1 VLTRPEVTVAVA
13 QSGILALGT
22 SSHAYLEFDRLPGA
36 DDAALVAAVAGL
48 AATVKTTG
56 ATGLVVGLRPE
67 LWAAV
72 VPDEAP
78 DVHGYD
84 EAVVGPDGFTMP
96 ATQHDLGIWV
106 TGGGRSI
113 VFDATTHAVSA
124 LASVASL
131 ADETVAWSHHHDR
144 DLTGFEDGTENP
156 PAAEAARV
164 VTIPEGRP
172 GAGGS
177 VLLLQKW
184 VHDSARWYALDRE
197 TQQNVI
203 GRTKPDSIELD
214 PKPED
219 AHAARTDQDTY
230 GHVFRRNTAW
240 GDTSAH
246 GTMFVGFCAEQG
258 PLATMLDAM
267 AGKDGPRDALTRY
280 TSALTGAYY
289 VVPAADVLAGLAP
302 EVD

>member
-1 VLTRPEVTVAVA
+1 VAVA
-13 QSGILALGT
+13 QSGVLALGT
-22 SSHAYLEFDRLPGA
+22 SSHAYLEFDRRPGA
-36 DDAALVAAVAGL
+36 TDAALAEAVAGL

-56 ATGLVVGLRPE
+56 ATGLVAGLRPE
-67 LWAAV
+67 VWATV

-78 DVHGYD
+78 DVRGYD
-84 EAVVGPDGFTMP
+84 TDVVGPDGFTMP
-96 ATQHDLGIWV
+96 ATQHDLVLWV

-124 LASVASL
+124 LAGVADL

-156 PAAEAARV
+156 PAAEAVGV
-164 VTIPEGRP
+164 VTIPDGEP

-184 VHDSARWYALDRE
+184 EHDSAAWYALERAAQED
-197 TQQNVI
+197 VI

-230 GHVFRRNTAW
+230 GDIFRRNTAW
-240 GDTSAH
+240 GETTSH
-246 GTMFVGFCAEQG
+246 GTMFVGFCARQR
-258 PLATMLDAM
+258 PLAAMLDAM
-267 AGKDGPRDALTRY
+267 AGIDGPRDALTRY
-280 TSALTGAYY
+280 TRALTGSYY
-289 VVPAADVLAGLAP
+289 VVPPADVLARLAP
-302 EVD
+302 PSN

>member
-1 VLTRPEVTVAVA
+1 VAVA
-13 QSGILALGT
+13 QSGVLALGT
-22 SSHAYLEFDRLPGA
+22 SSHAYLEFDRRSGTTER
-36 DDAALVAAVAGL
+36 ALVEAL
-48 AATVKTTG
+48 AELVATVKTTG
-56 ATGLVVGLRPE
+56 ATGLVAGVRPE

-72 VPDEAP
+72 APDDAP
-78 DVHGYD
+78 DVRGYG
-84 EAVVGPDGFTMP
+84 EPVVGPDGFTMP
-96 ATQHDLGIWV
+96 ATQHDVVLWA

-113 VFDATTHAVSA
+113 VFDATTHAVAA
-124 LASVASL
+124 LGGVADL

-156 PAAEAARV
+156 SAAEAV
-164 VTIPEGRP
+164 GIVTIPDGEP

-184 VHDSARWYALDRE
+184 EHDSATWYALDRA
-197 TQQNVI
+197 TQEGVI

-230 GHVFRRNTAW
+230 GHIFRRNTAW
-240 GDTSAH
+240 GDTASH
-246 GTMFVGFCAEQG
+246 GTVFVGFCARQR
-258 PLATMLDAM
+258 PLAVMLDAM

-280 TSALTGAYY
+280 TRALTGAYY
-289 VVPAADVLAGLAP
+289 VVPPADLLARLAP
-302 EVD
+302 SSG

>member
-1 VLTRPEVTVAVA
+1 VAVA

-22 SSHAYLEFDRLPGA
+22 SSHAYLEFDRRPGST
-36 DDAALVAAVAGL
+36 DCGLLAALAELV
-48 AATVKTTG
+48 ATVKTTG
-56 ATGLVVGLRPE
+56 ATGLVAGVRPE

-72 VPDEAP
+72 VPGEAP

-84 EAVVGPDGFTMP
+84 AAVAGPDGFTMP
-96 ATQHDLGIWV
+96 ATQHDLVLWV

-124 LASVASL
+124 LAGVADL

-156 PAAEAARV
+156 AAAEAVGV
-164 VTIPEGRP
+164 VTIPDGDP

-184 VHDSARWYALDRE
+184 EHDSSSWYALERSAQE
-197 TQQNVI
+197 NVM

-214 PKPED
+214 PKPDD

-230 GHVFRRNTAW
+230 GHIFRRNTAW
-240 GDTSAH
+240 GETTSH
-246 GTMFVGFCAEQG
+246 GTMFVGFCARQR
-258 PLATMLDAM
+258 PLAAMLDAM
-267 AGKDGPRDALTRY
+267 AGIDGPRDALTRY
-280 TSALTGAYY
+280 ARALTGAYY
-289 VVPAADVLAGLAP
+289 VVPPADVLARLAP
-302 EVD
+302 ASD